1 MSLIMGMNS
10 GSSFDGIDVVLAETE
25 IAEDGFPRPPKFL
38 AGKSFPWP
46 KQVEK
51 IILDAFDNKVDMKD
65 LTRLTYIAGAVF
77 AESANQFMGDHNID
91 PKNIEVL
98 GVGGQT
104 IYQEPHLPT
113 TK

>member
-25 IAEDGFPRPPKFL
+25 IAEDGFPRPPIFL

-77 AESANQFMGDHNID
+77 AKSANQFMNDHDID
-91 PKNIEVL
+91 PKTVEVL
-98 GVGGQT
+98 SVDGQT
-104 IYQEPHLPT
+104 IY
-113 TK
+113 